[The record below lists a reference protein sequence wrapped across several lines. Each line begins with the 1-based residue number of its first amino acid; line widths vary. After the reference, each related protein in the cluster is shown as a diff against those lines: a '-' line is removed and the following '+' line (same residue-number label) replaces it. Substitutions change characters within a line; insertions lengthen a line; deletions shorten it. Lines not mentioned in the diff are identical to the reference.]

1 MKTTW
6 CYTITKVNYFSFRN
20 LEDLDIGVLQKP
32 NKKENSLDYSI
43 QALLK
48 VTVLLNPTV
57 DSQAVVNNL
66 LIIQQLKVI
75 RYNAILPMISSMKLK
90 FELALCFFENR
101 ASKMLDYTWKWFE
114 LRWLI
119 WTMQYKKIVLP
130 IGGHSPS

>member
-6 CYTITKVNYFSFRN
+6 GYFITEISYCPFRN
-20 LEDLDIGVLQKP
+20 LEDLDIGILQKP
-32 NKKENSLDYSI
+32 NRKENSLDYSI

-75 RYNAILPMISSMKLK
+75 KY
-90 FELALCFFENR
+90 
-101 ASKMLDYTWKWFE
+101 
-114 LRWLI
+114 
-119 WTMQYKKIVLP
+119 
-130 IGGHSPS
+130 PSDFSNNFIHES